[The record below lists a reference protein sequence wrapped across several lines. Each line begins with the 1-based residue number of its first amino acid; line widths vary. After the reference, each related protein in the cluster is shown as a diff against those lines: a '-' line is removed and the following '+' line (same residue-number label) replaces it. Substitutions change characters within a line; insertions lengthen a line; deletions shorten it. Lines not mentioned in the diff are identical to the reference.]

1 MKKFNFFLDTVM
13 RFIMAAAMFALLA
26 GGTWQIFTRW
36 ILKNPST
43 FTDEF
48 LRYVLIWA
56 SMLGSAYCFYKD
68 EHLALD
74 LVKDRV
80 KGSVRPVLM
89 IFIEAAI
96 LFFVC
101 YVFIYGGMQLAGNA
115 TNKSSVMRIPFRLL
129 YACLPISGIF
139 IVIAR
144 VIKYIQLLADSKG
157 GK

>member
-1 MKKFNFFLDTVM
+1 MKRFNDFLDTVM

-56 SMLGSAYCFYKD
+56 SMLGYAYCFYKD

-101 YVFIYGGMQLAGNA
+101 YVFIYGGMQLANNA

-129 YACLPISGIF
+129 YGCLPISGIF

-144 VIKYIQLLADSKG
+144 IIKYIQLLADSKG